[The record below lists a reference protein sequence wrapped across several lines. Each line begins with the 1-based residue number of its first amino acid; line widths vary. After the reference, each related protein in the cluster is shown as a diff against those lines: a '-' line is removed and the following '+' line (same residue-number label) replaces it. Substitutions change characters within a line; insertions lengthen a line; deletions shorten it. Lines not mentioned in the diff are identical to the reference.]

1 MLKLVQRNKLC
12 IQGAEGVS
20 RCMVL
25 ACRAVREFLKPY
37 KQLERAGA
45 DVGPQGRGR
54 GGLQGAGQ
62 CLCTNVTYK
71 GTVAHREVQR
81 AGGGCAPRLD
91 ALGPSP
97 AQWGLGGQN
106 RRRERAQGGAKSKR
120 SCF

>member
-1 MLKLVQRNKLC
+1 
-12 IQGAEGVS
+12 
-20 RCMVL
+20 MVL
-25 ACRAVREFLKPY
+25 ACKAVREFLKPY

-81 AGGGCAPRLD
+81 AGGGLRTTVGRSRALPRPMGARRTESEAGEGARGREEQAQLL
-91 ALGPSP
+91 LGASI
-97 AQWGLGGQN
+97 GCLL
-106 RRRERAQGGAKSKR
+106 KLSTK
-120 SCF
+120 